1 MNVLKI
7 GMKLVKILLMVGGLL
22 FILLHIQRFRVETS
36 QPDQP
41 TPMQFKVEKIT
52 RGSMENTVSCT
63 GTLSAVGTVEVGTQV
78 SGTIKKVLVD
88 YNDRVTKGQILAELD
103 LDLFQAAVDM
113 ARASVIR
120 TRALYKQ
127 AVAEYERNTPL
138 YEQGHLSSQ
147 EILAYE
153 TAKETAKADLLS
165 AEAAVITARTNL
177 SNARIKSPINGVILE
192 RNIEEGQT
200 VAASLST
207 PTLFIIANN
216 LSNMEIEA
224 SVDESDIGMVKTDQ
238 SVRFTVQS
246 YPDDTFTGTVT
257 QIQMNPTEISDVV
270 TYTVVVAAP
279 NKAGK
284 LLPGMT
290 ATADFVVET
299 ATNELMVPN
308 AALSFK
314 PDDHDTTGEP
324 AIYILDENTPR
335 RIPVLIGMT
344 SRTATVIKNSGLAVG
359 TPVII
364 GRNIEKKEHSQGILS
379 KIFPVSSVGGPPHG
393 APPGGGGGPAR

>member
-1 MNVLKI
+1 MNVLNI
-7 GMKLVKILLMVGGLL
+7 GMKLVKILLMIGGLL
-22 FILLHIQRFRVETS
+22 FIVLHARRFWVETS
-36 QPDQP
+36 QSDQP
-41 TPMQFKVEKIT
+41 APTQFKMEKIK
-52 RGSMENTVSCT
+52 RGSMENTISCT

-103 LDLFQAAVDM
+103 LDLFKAAVDM

-147 EILAYE
+147 EILSYE
-153 TAKETAKADLLS
+153 TARETAKADLLS
-165 AEAAVITARTNL
+165 AEAAVISAKTNL

-238 SVRFTVQS
+238 PVRFTVQS

-257 QIQMNPTEISDVV
+257 QIQMNPTEISNVV
-270 TYTVVVAAP
+270 TYTVVVDAP

-314 PDDHDTTGEP
+314 PDDQDTMDEP
-324 AIYILDENTPR
+324 GIYILDGRTPR
-335 RIPVLIGMT
+335 RIPVLTGMT
-344 SRTATVIKNSGLAVG
+344 SRTATVIKNSDLAVG

-379 KIFPVSSVGGPPHG
+379 KIFPMSSVGGPPHG